1 MSLATLNYLT
11 WKWKYLMNFGDSKV
25 TEPYLSE
32 LFALFFQ
39 VAWSD
44 LGGNSKPKVDY
55 VFE

>member
-1 MSLATLNYLT
+1 
-11 WKWKYLMNFGDSKV
+11 MNFGDSKL

-39 VAWSD
+39 AAWSD

-55 VFE
+55 VVE